1 MAEKVV
7 KVVKGKGGWG
17 GPFLLKE
24 TETQKIV
31 ASITGGGIHP
41 VAQKIADYLGVEAKD
56 GFTNKVE
63 PKEMICAVIDCGGT
77 ARCGVYPKFGVLT
90 VDIIPTF
97 PSGPLMKFM
106 NEENFCSGV
115 TVDEVTMADGSAPVI
130 TPRKV
135 EPKPEP
141 KPEPKKVDVK
151 PVVKKEEVKKV
162 VTKKKEEAK
171 EMANN
176 NSGVA
181 KIISSIGRAV
191 GGVVGAFYQAGR
203 EAIDI
208 TIKNVLPFMAF
219 ISMMIGLILY
229 TGVGSVVAEAVKP
242 LASNVFGMI
251 ILSLIAAIPFLSPVL
266 GPGAVIAQVIG
277 VLLGVEIGRG
287 NIPVKMALPALF
299 AINAQVGCDFVPVGL
314 TLGEAEAKT
323 VEIGVPAVLFSRLIT
338 GPISV
343 ILAYLASFALP
354 Y

>member
-56 GFTNKVE
+56 GFSSKVE
-63 PKEMICAVIDCGGT
+63 PKDMICAVIDCGGT

-90 VDIIPTF
+90 VDIIPTS
-97 PSGPLMKFM
+97 PSGPLIKFM

-115 TVDEVTMADGSAPVI
+115 TVDDVTMADGSTPVI

-141 KPEPKKVDVK
+141 KKVEVK
-151 PVVKKEEVKKV
+151 PVEKKEEVKKV

-176 NSGVA
+176 NSGIA

-242 LASNVFGMI
+242 LANNVFGMI
-251 ILSLIAAIPFLSPVL
+251 ILSLVCAIPFLSPVL
-266 GPGAVIAQVIG
+266 GPGAVIASIVG

-287 NIPVKMALPALF
+287 NIEVKMALPALF